1 MQLEATVASNV
12 QEMKV
17 LTLAK
22 QKLEAAVAVSDE
34 ELGDIRL
41 SQAELSN
48 HNTTLIEELERV
60 RLSHVEMCKN
70 NKHVEAEK
78 AALAAQCKKLTV
90 KNAGLENSL
99 QQSSNMTARLN
110 SHCDELSVEAIALK
124 KENAELVSANAL
136 LKRSD
141 AIARTENRN
150 RVVAATLREKEAVVQ
165 RWKEVTADNAGL
177 QRLVSDAR
185 HERDKYSRSI
195 KELTADAI
203 KKDTDLSQ
211 TKETVR
217 RLTHERKK
225 WKAQNHRLAEELE
238 AAKGTVLSPYLWVL
252 LTLLQASAMVAYLIL
267 DLSGGRGS

>member
-41 SQAELSN
+41 LQAELSN
-48 HNTTLIEELERV
+48 HNTTLIEKLERV
-60 RLSHVEMCKN
+60 QLSHVELCKN
-70 NKHVEAEK
+70 NKHAEAEK
-78 AALAAQCKKLTV
+78 AALAAKCKKLTV

-99 QQSSNMTARLN
+99 QQSSNMTARLS
-110 SHCDELSVEAIALK
+110 SHCDELSVKAIALK

-141 AIARTENRN
+141 AIARRENRN

-165 RWKEVTADNAGL
+165 RWKEVTADNAALRSGI
-177 QRLVSDAR
+177 QRLVSG
-185 HERDKYSRSI
+185 RDKHLMSI
-195 KELTADAI
+195 KELKADAI

-211 TKETVR
+211 AKETVR
-217 RLTHERKK
+217 RLTHKRKK